1 MCEDIQNYMV
11 SLCKII
17 YSDQKVDVHSV
28 ILSFPFLYIIKPQHD
43 LLQSG
48 TLCKDTAGIYH
59 HIQMDEMK
67 ESVFMFCPASV
78 VLCLR

>member
-43 LLQSG
+43 LL
-48 TLCKDTAGIYH
+48 
-59 HIQMDEMK
+59 
-67 ESVFMFCPASV
+67 
-78 VLCLR
+78 